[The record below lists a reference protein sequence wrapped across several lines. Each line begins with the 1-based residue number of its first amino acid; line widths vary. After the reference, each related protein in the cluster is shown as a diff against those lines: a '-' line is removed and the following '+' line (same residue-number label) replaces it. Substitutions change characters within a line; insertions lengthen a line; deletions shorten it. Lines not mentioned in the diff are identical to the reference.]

1 MFKGKPSLRFCSV
14 PTHRPAA
21 GHLSA
26 HLKALAHESCTDS
39 HSLLS
44 RGTLLWVPVP
54 PPPPIRTSA
63 QDMTRLLRRR
73 GGINQTLPPIVPG
86 RKEKE
91 QQPWTPVMSSTME
104 MFTAHHPSHLTY
116 KCSVKLSHGRPWG
129 DGGEREM
136 VTLGKLG
143 NVSPPNLTVLLNKN
157 QTLHSSLPQ
166 EFPLVGL
173 VLILLGAWLP
183 SGPLVEIQPRLVATS
198 KASVI

>member
-1 MFKGKPSLRFCSV
+1 MSPV
-14 PTHRPAA
+14 QTHTLSCPE
-21 GHLSA
+21 GHCFGSP
-26 HLKALAHESCTDS
+26 C
-39 HSLLS
+39 LL
-44 RGTLLWVPVP
+44 VPVPP

-91 QQPWTPVMSSTME
+91 QQPRTPVMSSTME

-116 KCSVKLSHGRPWG
+116 KCSVKLGHGQPWG